1 MNENNQNTFSMLP
14 DEEIVE
20 IADFFKVFGD
30 TTRLKILYMLEA
42 GETSVNNI
50 SVSLGISQSVASQH
64 LKLLRVA
71 RLVRWRKDGKNVIYS
86 LNDDHIARILSL
98 GTEHYEETISPDA

>member
-1 MNENNQNTFSMLP
+1 MNENNQTFESLP
-14 DEEIVE
+14 EEEIVD
-20 IADFFKVFGD
+20 IADFFKVFGEP
-30 TTRLKILYMLEA
+30 TRLKILYMLEM
-42 GETSVNNI
+42 GESSVNTI
-50 SVSLGISQSVASQH
+50 SNALGISQSVTSQH

-98 GTEHYEETISPDA
+98 GTEHYEETISPEA

>member
-1 MNENNQNTFSMLP
+1 MEPDYILP
-14 DEEIVE
+14 EEEVTD

-30 TTRLKILYMLEA
+30 PTRLRILFLLDA
-42 GETSVNNI
+42 GEANVNSI
-50 SVSLGISQSVASQH
+50 SANLGISASVASQH

-86 LNDDHIARILSL
+86 LNDEHISRILAL
-98 GTEHYEETISPDA
+98 GTEHYEETIGPEA

>member
-1 MNENNQNTFSMLP
+1 MNDNNQTFESLP
-14 DEEIVE
+14 EEEIVD
-20 IADFFKVFGD
+20 IADFFKVFGEP
-30 TTRLKILYMLEA
+30 TRLKILYMLEA
-42 GETSVNNI
+42 GEASVNTLSN
-50 SVSLGISQSVASQH
+50 SLGISQSVTSQH

-98 GTEHYEETISPDA
+98 GTEHYEETITPEA

>member
-1 MNENNQNTFSMLP
+1 MEFDNILP
-14 DEEIVE
+14 EEEVTD

-30 TTRLKILYMLEA
+30 PTRLRILFLLDSGEA
-42 GETSVNNI
+42 NVNSI
-50 SVSLGISQSVASQH
+50 SANLGISASVASQH

-86 LNDDHIARILSL
+86 LNDEHISRILAL
-98 GTEHYEETISPDA
+98 GTEHYEETIGPEA

>member
-1 MNENNQNTFSMLP
+1 MEFDNILP
-14 DEEIVE
+14 EEEVTD

-30 TTRLKILYMLEA
+30 PTRLRILFLLDSGEA
-42 GETSVNNI
+42 NVNSI
-50 SVSLGISQSVASQH
+50 SSNLGISASVASQH

-86 LNDDHIARILSL
+86 LNDEHISRILAL
-98 GTEHYEETISPDA
+98 GTEHYEETIGPEV

>member
-1 MNENNQNTFSMLP
+1 MLP

-20 IADFFKVFGD
+20 ITDFFKVFGD

>member
-1 MNENNQNTFSMLP
+1 MEFDSILP
-14 DEEIVE
+14 EEEVTD

-30 TTRLKILYMLEA
+30 STRLKILFLLDA
-42 GETSVNNI
+42 GEANVNSI
-50 SVSLGISQSVASQH
+50 SANLGISPSVASQH

-86 LNDDHIARILSL
+86 LNDEHISRILAL
-98 GTEHYEETISPDA
+98 GTEHYEETIGPEV

>member
-1 MNENNQNTFSMLP
+1 MDAENLLP
-14 DEEIVE
+14 EEEVTD

-30 TTRLKILYMLEA
+30 PTRLRILFMLDSGEA
-42 GETSVNNI
+42 NVNTI
-50 SVSLGISQSVASQH
+50 SGNLGISQSVASQH

-86 LNDDHIARILSL
+86 LNDEHISRILAL
-98 GTEHYEETISPDA
+98 GQEHYEETIGPEA

>member
-1 MNENNQNTFSMLP
+1 MNENNQRFESLP
-14 DEEIVE
+14 EEEIVD
-20 IADFFKVFGD
+20 IADFFKVFGEP
-30 TTRLKILYMLEA
+30 TRLKILYMLEA
-42 GETSVNNI
+42 GEASVNSI
-50 SVSLGISQSVASQH
+50 STSLGISQSVTSQH

-98 GTEHYEETISPDA
+98 GTEHYEETISPE

>member
-1 MNENNQNTFSMLP
+1 MSENNINTFSALP
-14 DEEIVE
+14 EEEIVD

-30 TTRLKILYMLEA
+30 TTRLKILYMLET
-42 GETSVNNI
+42 GEANVNTI
-50 SVSLGISQSVASQH
+50 SSALGISQSVTSQH

-98 GTEHYEETISPDA
+98 GTEHYEEAMST

>member
-1 MNENNQNTFSMLP
+1 MEFDNILP
-14 DEEIVE
+14 EEEVTD

-30 TTRLKILYMLEA
+30 PTRLKILFLLDSGEA
-42 GETSVNNI
+42 NVNSISVN
-50 SVSLGISQSVASQH
+50 LGISASVASQH

-86 LNDDHIARILSL
+86 LNDEHISRILAL
-98 GTEHYEETISPDA
+98 GTEHYEETIGPEA

>member
-1 MNENNQNTFSMLP
+1 MEFDSILP
-14 DEEIVE
+14 EEEVTD

-30 TTRLKILYMLEA
+30 PTRLRILFLLDSGEA
-42 GETSVNNI
+42 NVNSI
-50 SVSLGISQSVASQH
+50 SANLGISASVASQH

-86 LNDDHIARILSL
+86 LNDEHISRILAL
-98 GTEHYEETISPDA
+98 GTEHYEETIGPEV

>member
-1 MNENNQNTFSMLP
+1 MEFDNILP
-14 DEEIVE
+14 EEEVTD

-30 TTRLKILYMLEA
+30 PTRLKILFLLDSGEA
-42 GETSVNNI
+42 NVNSI
-50 SVSLGISQSVASQH
+50 SANLGISASVASQH

-86 LNDDHIARILSL
+86 LNDEHISRILAL
-98 GTEHYEETISPDA
+98 GTEHYEETIGPEA

>member
-1 MNENNQNTFSMLP
+1 MEFDNILP
-14 DEEIVE
+14 EEEVTD

-30 TTRLKILYMLEA
+30 PTRLKILFLLDSGEA
-42 GETSVNNI
+42 NVNSI
-50 SVSLGISQSVASQH
+50 SANLGISASVASQH

-86 LNDDHIARILSL
+86 LNDEHISRILAL
-98 GTEHYEETISPDA
+98 GTEHYEETIGPED